1 MALKAAKIRIVH
13 NSFSNRDVALN
24 FSHRVWYTGEIQCI
38 SILDVTSSLNN
49 IHNWQGLKAGNARRN
64 GILRVQIR
72 RTYVQWLQRMQIES
86 LSKDYQ
92 IWFKFV
98 FVFVFLHTL
107 TTRKKYLTYALL
119 NDFKA
124 WNHVLEALVLSK
136 NDHQNNFLIVIKANV
151 GMPTNHFPQDA
162 QQ

>member
-49 IHNWQGLKAGNARRN
+49 IHNGQGLKAGNARRN
-64 GILRVQIR
+64 GISRVQIR

-92 IWFKFV
+92 I
-98 FVFVFLHTL
+98 
-107 TTRKKYLTYALL
+107 
-119 NDFKA
+119 
-124 WNHVLEALVLSK
+124 
-136 NDHQNNFLIVIKANV
+136 
-151 GMPTNHFPQDA
+151 
-162 QQ
+162 